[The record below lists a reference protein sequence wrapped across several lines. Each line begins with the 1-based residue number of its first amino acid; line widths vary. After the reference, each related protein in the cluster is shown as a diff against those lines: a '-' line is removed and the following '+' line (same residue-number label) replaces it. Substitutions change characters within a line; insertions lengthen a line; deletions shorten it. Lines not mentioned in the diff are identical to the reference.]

1 MTIGDLFLKSTLYVT
16 RVKDSKKM
24 SSNKNTKFN
33 LTCPLSKFA
42 KNLWKHILPCKF
54 SSPKIKLIW
63 LTKVFEIYLDFPIL
77 RSSTFRCL
85 TKRVLHEIEQNSTPP
100 RITSS
105 TLYEVTNKSATL
117 RDMHIRS
124 FSTSTQRLKKFFCV
138 AVEGSASSHIEQRFF
153 LCRARRKFLAY
164 SMQFDKCGIVY
175 ATSTYRKRKILRIY

>member
-100 RITSS
+100 RIK
-105 TLYEVTNKSATL
+105 LGDFQGQL
-117 RDMHIRS
+117 G
-124 FSTSTQRLKKFFCV
+124 LKKFFCV